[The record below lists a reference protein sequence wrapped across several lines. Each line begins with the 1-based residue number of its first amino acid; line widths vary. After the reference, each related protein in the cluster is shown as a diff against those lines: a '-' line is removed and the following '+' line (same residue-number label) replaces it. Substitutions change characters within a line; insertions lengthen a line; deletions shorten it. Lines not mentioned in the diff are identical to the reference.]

1 MAQTASHPPNAV
13 GGSSAPGGVTQGS
26 TGGLGGGANNSNSG
40 ATGVSNNM
48 GANSNNNSNNNKET
62 GRGDQ
67 AVSYNYFFL
76 DIIFFRL
83 NQWSLVPDNIFKN
96 QIIRKFQVRKLIL
109 FTVCLHCLWNK

>member
-1 MAQTASHPPNAV
+1 MAQTASHPPNAM

-48 GANSNNNSNNNKET
+48 GANSNNNNNRET

-76 DIIFFRL
+76 DIIIFF
-83 NQWSLVPDNIFKN
+83 V
-96 QIIRKFQVRKLIL
+96 
-109 FTVCLHCLWNK
+109 